1 LFGLRI
7 AATIFVA
14 HRVQTQTM
22 AVFQVPSILITDD
35 DTPFRDTIRDMLE
48 PCGYRLS
55 LASSGEEALE
65 IVERQD
71 IHLLLLD
78 MHMSRL
84 TGLETA
90 RRVYQRKLA
99 LPWILMSARVDEDL
113 MQQAQQADVFTVLR
127 KPVDRTTI
135 TSNVALA
142 LRQRYDW
149 SPGGGYRLDIVKN
162 RP

>member
-1 LFGLRI
+1 MSVL
-7 AATIFVA
+7 
-14 HRVQTQTM
+14 
-22 AVFQVPSILITDD
+22 QVPSILITDD
-35 DTPFRDTIRDMLE
+35 DTAFRDTIRDMLE

-55 LASSGEEALE
+55 LAGSGEEALE
-65 IVERQD
+65 IVQRQD

-78 MHMSRL
+78 MNMSRL

-90 RRVYQRKLA
+90 QRIHRLNHA
-99 LPWILMSARVDEDL
+99 LPWILMSARVDDDL
-113 MQQAQQADVFTVLR
+113 LQQAQLADVFTVLR

-149 SPGGGYRLDIVKN
+149 SPGGGYRLDYG
-162 RP
+162 RSRG